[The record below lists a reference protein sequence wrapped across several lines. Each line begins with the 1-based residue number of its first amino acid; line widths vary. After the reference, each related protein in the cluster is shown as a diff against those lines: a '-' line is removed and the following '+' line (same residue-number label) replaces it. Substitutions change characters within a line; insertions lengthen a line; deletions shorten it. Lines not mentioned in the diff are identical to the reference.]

1 MRVAIRVDLS
11 VPMGL
16 GHARR
21 CQSLAFAL
29 RDSGAQILFVSRP
42 MDLDSRAVLSRPFYD
57 VRLLERPAG
66 AYERIDQAAP
76 QHASWAGVS
85 WEQDANDTIAALRGW
100 QPDWLVID
108 HYSFDSRWHTSVRHA
123 LGCRILVVDDL
134 ADRDLDAD
142 ILVDHNWCDD
152 HRLKYGSHATRV
164 SRLLGGPRFAL
175 LGPDY
180 ATTQPYSFRPEVE
193 SIGIFMGGTD
203 AARLSETA
211 LAACRRIAG
220 FSGTIEV
227 ATTSSNPNLRRLR
240 ECCAVSP
247 GTTLLV
253 DQPSLAGFFA
263 RHDLQIGAGGGA
275 TWERC
280 CMGAPSIAV
289 IGAANQVPV
298 LRPLSG
304 LGVLLAVESENAN
317 APMLAGYVGELIESP
332 ATRHDLGVSARNMVD
347 GLGSTRV
354 AQEVGG
360 RC

>member
-42 MDLDSRAVLSRPFYD
+42 MDLDSRDVLSRPFYD
-57 VRLLERPAG
+57 VQLLEPAAG
-66 AYERIDQAAP
+66 TCERFDRAAP

-85 WEQDANDTIAALRGW
+85 WAQDAHDTIAALREW
-100 QPDWLVID
+100 RPDWLAID
-108 HYSFDSRWHTSVRHA
+108 HYSFDSRWHTAVRHA

-152 HRLKYGSHATRV
+152 HRFKYGSHATRV
-164 SRLLGGPRFAL
+164 SRLLGGPRYAL

-180 ATTQPYSFRPEVE
+180 AIAQPYSFRPEVE

-203 AARLSETA
+203 AGRLSETA
-211 LAACRRIAG
+211 LTACRKIAG
-220 FSGTIEV
+220 FSGTIEL
-227 ATTSSNPNLRRLR
+227 ATTSSNPNLERLS

-247 GTTLLV
+247 CTTLLV
-253 DQPSLAGFFA
+253 DQPSLAAFFA

-280 CMGAPSIAV
+280 CMGAPSIAI
-289 IGAANQVPV
+289 IGAANQIPV

-304 LGVLLAVESENAN
+304 LGILLAVEPENAN
-317 APMLAGYVGELIESP
+317 APTFGRCVGELIESP
-332 ATRHDLGVSARNMVD
+332 ETRRKLAASARNMVD
-347 GLGSTRV
+347 GLGATRV
-354 AQEVGG
+354 AREVCGQ
-360 RC
+360 C